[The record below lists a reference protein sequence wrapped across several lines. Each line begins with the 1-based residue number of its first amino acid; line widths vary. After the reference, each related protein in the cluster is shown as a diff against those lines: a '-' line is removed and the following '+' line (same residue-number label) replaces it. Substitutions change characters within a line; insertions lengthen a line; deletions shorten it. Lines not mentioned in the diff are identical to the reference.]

1 MNKYLLASL
10 FLVPTLS
17 FASNFSEVFD
27 TRPVISTVEK
37 MRNNTWTWK
46 NFANLPNMGKLE
58 RDSENKNRYTM
69 TQTIREDN
77 PQTTITFYGSKER
90 PEVAVIESRTWGAG
104 NTQSSKFVRLD
115 KLKGNTPLKSNCNF
129 KNVSVSET
137 SDDGEGR
144 SYETGVSVDFQ
155 QAYMMP
161 KNIASLSPA
170 KNDLY
175 LASSQI
181 ESYVV
186 TSTFQTQAY
195 TMSIVTPEKN
205 KLGQFINKYG
215 WDTNSKGKNIT
226 CNVS

>member
-1 MNKYLLASL
+1 
-10 FLVPTLS
+10 
-17 FASNFSEVFD
+17 
-27 TRPVISTVEK
+27 

-58 RDSENKNRYTM
+58 RDSENKNRYIM

-144 SYETGVSVDFQ
+144 SYETGASVDFQ

-186 TSTFQTQAY
+186 TSTFQTQGY
-195 TMSIVTPEKN
+195 TTSIVTPDKN

-215 WDTNSKGKNIT
+215 WDTNSKGKKIT

>member
-1 MNKYLLASL
+1 MKKYLLASL

-27 TRPVISTVEK
+27 TRPVIPTVEK

-129 KNVSVSET
+129 KNISVSET

-144 SYETGVSVDFQ
+144 SYETGASVDFQ
-155 QAYMMP
+155 QAYLMP

-195 TMSIVTPEKN
+195 TISIVTPEKN

-215 WDTNSKGKNIT
+215 WDTNSKGKKIT

>member
-1 MNKYLLASL
+1 MI
-10 FLVPTLS
+10 P
-17 FASNFSEVFD
+17 
-27 TRPVISTVEK
+27 TVEK
-37 MRNNTWTWK
+37 MRNNTWAWK
-46 NFANLPNMGKLE
+46 NFANLPNMSKLE
-58 RDSENKNRYTM
+58 RDSESKNRYMM

-104 NTQSSKFVRLD
+104 NTQNSKFVRLD
-115 KLKGNTPLKSNCNF
+115 KLKGNITLKSNCNF
-129 KNVSVSET
+129 KDIST
-137 SDDGEGR
+137 SDSNDGV
-144 SYETGVSVDFQ
+144 ETGASVDFQ

-195 TMSIVTPEKN
+195 TISIVTPEKN

-215 WDTNSKGKNIT
+215 WDTNNKGKKVT

>member
-1 MNKYLLASL
+1 MKKYLLASL

-27 TRPVISTVEK
+27 TRPVIPTVEK

-46 NFANLPNMGKLE
+46 SFANLPNMGKLE

-104 NTQSSKFVRLD
+104 NTQRSKFVRLD
-115 KLKGNTPLKSNCNF
+115 KLKVNIPLKSNCNF
-129 KNVSVSET
+129 KDVST
-137 SDDGEGR
+137 SDRDDDV
-144 SYETGVSVDFQ
+144 ETGASVDFQ

-186 TSTFQTQAY
+186 TSTFQTQGY

-215 WDTNSKGKNIT
+215 WDTNSKGKKIT

>member
-27 TRPVISTVEK
+27 TRPVIPTVEK

-129 KNVSVSET
+129 KSCYS
-137 SDDGEGR
+137 
-144 SYETGVSVDFQ
+144 F
-155 QAYMMP
+155 
-161 KNIASLSPA
+161 
-170 KNDLY
+170 
-175 LASSQI
+175 
-181 ESYVV
+181 
-186 TSTFQTQAY
+186 
-195 TMSIVTPEKN
+195 
-205 KLGQFINKYG
+205 
-215 WDTNSKGKNIT
+215 
-226 CNVS
+226 

>member
-17 FASNFSEVFD
+17 VASNFSEVFD
-27 TRPVISTVEK
+27 TRPVIPTVEK
-37 MRNNTWTWK
+37 MRSNTWTWK

-77 PQTTITFYGSKER
+77 PETTITFYGSKER
-90 PEVAVIESRTWGAG
+90 PEVAVIESRAWGAG
-104 NTQSSKFVRLD
+104 NIQSSKFVRLD

-129 KNVSVSET
+129 KNVSVSER
-137 SDDGEGR
+137 SDDGDDH
-144 SYETGVSVDFQ
+144 SYETGASVDFQ

-186 TSTFQTQAY
+186 TSTFQTQGY

-215 WDTNSKGKNIT
+215 WDTNSKGKKIT

>member
-1 MNKYLLASL
+1 MKKYLLASL

-27 TRPVISTVEK
+27 TRPVIPTVEK

-144 SYETGVSVDFQ
+144 SYETGASVDFQ
-155 QAYMMP
+155 QAYVMP

-186 TSTFQTQAY
+186 TSTFQTQGY

-215 WDTNSKGKNIT
+215 WDTNSKGKKIT

>member
-27 TRPVISTVEK
+27 TRPVIPTVEK

-46 NFANLPNMGKLE
+46 NFANLQNMGKLE

-104 NTQSSKFVRLD
+104 NTQNSKFVRLD
-115 KLKGNTPLKSNCNF
+115 KLKGNITLKSNCNF
-129 KNVSVSET
+129 KDIST
-137 SDDGEGR
+137 SDSNDGV
-144 SYETGVSVDFQ
+144 ETGASVDFQ

-161 KNIASLSPA
+161 KNIASLSAA

-215 WDTNSKGKNIT
+215 WDTNSKGKKIT

>member
-17 FASNFSEVFD
+17 FASNFSVVFD
-27 TRPVISTVEK
+27 TRPVIPTVEK

-144 SYETGVSVDFQ
+144 SYETGASVDFQ
-155 QAYMMP
+155 QAYLMP

-195 TMSIVTPEKN
+195 TISIVTPEKN

-215 WDTNSKGKNIT
+215 WDTNNKGKKIT

>member
-1 MNKYLLASL
+1 MNKYLLALL

-17 FASNFSEVFD
+17 VASNFSEVFD
-27 TRPVISTVEK
+27 TRPVIPTVEK

-115 KLKGNTPLKSNCNF
+115 KLKGNITLKSNCNF
-129 KNVSVSET
+129 KDIST
-137 SDDGEGR
+137 SDSNDGV
-144 SYETGVSVDFQ
+144 ETGASVDFQ

-195 TMSIVTPEKN
+195 TISIVTPEKN

-215 WDTNSKGKNIT
+215 WDTNNKDKKVT

>member
-1 MNKYLLASL
+1 MIYLTG
-10 FLVPTLS
+10 F
-17 FASNFSEVFD
+17 N
-27 TRPVISTVEK
+27 STDDRIYDRV
-37 MRNNTWTWK
+37 
-46 NFANLPNMGKLE
+46 
-58 RDSENKNRYTM
+58 
-69 TQTIREDN
+69 N

-115 KLKGNTPLKSNCNF
+115 KLKGNIPLKSNCNF
-129 KNVSVSET
+129 KDVST
-137 SDDGEGR
+137 SDRDDDV
-144 SYETGVSVDFQ
+144 ETGASVDFQ

-186 TSTFQTQAY
+186 TSTFQTQGY
-195 TMSIVTPEKN
+195 TLSIVTPEKN

-215 WDTNSKGKNIT
+215 WDTNNKGKKIT

>member
-1 MNKYLLASL
+1 MKKYLLASL

-27 TRPVISTVEK
+27 TRPVIPTVEK

-144 SYETGVSVDFQ
+144 SYETGASVDFQ
-155 QAYMMP
+155 QAYLMP

-181 ESYVV
+181 ESYMV

-195 TMSIVTPEKN
+195 TISIVTPEKN

-215 WDTNSKGKNIT
+215 WDTNSKGKKIT

>member
-27 TRPVISTVEK
+27 TRPVIPTVEK

-115 KLKGNTPLKSNCNF
+115 KLKGNTTLKSNCNF

-144 SYETGVSVDFQ
+144 SYETGASVDFQ
-155 QAYMMP
+155 QAYLMP

-186 TSTFQTQAY
+186 TSTFQTQGY

-215 WDTNSKGKNIT
+215 WDTNSKGKKIT

>member
-1 MNKYLLASL
+1 MNKYLLALL

-17 FASNFSEVFD
+17 VASNFSEVFD
-27 TRPVISTVEK
+27 TRPVIPTVEK

-77 PQTTITFYGSKER
+77 PQTTITFYGSKES

-144 SYETGVSVDFQ
+144 SYETGASVDFQ
-155 QAYMMP
+155 QAYLMP

-215 WDTNSKGKNIT
+215 WDTNSKGKKIT

>member
-10 FLVPTLS
+10 FLVPSLS

-27 TRPVISTVEK
+27 TRPVIPTVEK

-115 KLKGNTPLKSNCNF
+115 KLKGNTTLKSNCNF

-144 SYETGVSVDFQ
+144 SYETGASVDFQ
-155 QAYMMP
+155 QAYLMP

-195 TMSIVTPEKN
+195 TISIVTPEKN

-215 WDTNSKGKNIT
+215 WDTNSKGKKIT

>member
-1 MNKYLLASL
+1 MKKYLLASL

-27 TRPVISTVEK
+27 TRPVIPTVEK

-90 PEVAVIESRTWGAG
+90 PEVAVIESRTWGAD

-144 SYETGVSVDFQ
+144 SYETGASVDFQ
-155 QAYMMP
+155 QAYLMP

-195 TMSIVTPEKN
+195 TISIVTPEKN

-215 WDTNSKGKNIT
+215 WDTNSKGKKIT

>member
-1 MNKYLLASL
+1 MNKYLLVSL

-27 TRPVISTVEK
+27 TRPVIPTVEK

-46 NFANLPNMGKLE
+46 NFANLPNMSKLE
-58 RDSENKNRYTM
+58 RDSENKNRYMM

-90 PEVAVIESRTWGAG
+90 PEVAVIESRTWGAA
-104 NTQSSKFVRLD
+104 NTQNSKFVRLD
-115 KLKGNTPLKSNCNF
+115 KLKGNITLKSNCNF
-129 KNVSVSET
+129 KDIST
-137 SDDGEGR
+137 SDSNDGV
-144 SYETGVSVDFQ
+144 ETGASVDFQ

-215 WDTNSKGKNIT
+215 WDTNNKDKKVT

>member
-27 TRPVISTVEK
+27 TRPVIPTVEK

-144 SYETGVSVDFQ
+144 SYETGASVDFQ
-155 QAYMMP
+155 QAYLMP

-215 WDTNSKGKNIT
+215 WDTNSKGKKIT

>member
-1 MNKYLLASL
+1 MKKYLLASL

-27 TRPVISTVEK
+27 TRPVIPTVEK

-144 SYETGVSVDFQ
+144 SYETGASVDFQ
-155 QAYMMP
+155 QAYLMP

-186 TSTFQTQAY
+186 TSTFQTQGY

-215 WDTNSKGKNIT
+215 WDTNSKGKKIT

>member
-27 TRPVISTVEK
+27 TGPVIPTVEK

-144 SYETGVSVDFQ
+144 SYETGASVDFQ

-215 WDTNSKGKNIT
+215 WDTNSKGKKIT

>member
-27 TRPVISTVEK
+27 TRPVIPTVEK

-129 KNVSVSET
+129 KNVSVNET

-144 SYETGVSVDFQ
+144 SYETGASVDFQ
-155 QAYMMP
+155 QAYLMP

-215 WDTNSKGKNIT
+215 WDTNSKGKKIT

>member
-27 TRPVISTVEK
+27 TRPVIPTVEK

-144 SYETGVSVDFQ
+144 SYETGASVDFQ

-215 WDTNSKGKNIT
+215 WDTNSKGKKIT

>member
-27 TRPVISTVEK
+27 TRPVIPTVEK

-129 KNVSVSET
+129 KDVST
-137 SDDGEGR
+137 SDRDDDV
-144 SYETGVSVDFQ
+144 ETGASVDFQ
-155 QAYMMP
+155 QAYVMP

-215 WDTNSKGKNIT
+215 WDTNSKGKKIT

>member
-27 TRPVISTVEK
+27 TRPVIPTVEK

-144 SYETGVSVDFQ
+144 SYETGASVDFQ
-155 QAYMMP
+155 QAYLMP

-186 TSTFQTQAY
+186 TSTFQTQGY

-215 WDTNSKGKNIT
+215 WDTNSKGKKIT

>member
-27 TRPVISTVEK
+27 TRPVIPTVEK

-115 KLKGNTPLKSNCNF
+115 KLKGNTTLKSNCNF

-144 SYETGVSVDFQ
+144 SYETGASVDFQ
-155 QAYMMP
+155 QTYLMP

-215 WDTNSKGKNIT
+215 WDTNSKGKKIT

>member
-1 MNKYLLASL
+1 MKKYLLASL

-27 TRPVISTVEK
+27 TRPVIPTVEK

-144 SYETGVSVDFQ
+144 SYETGASVDFQ
-155 QAYMMP
+155 QAYLMP

-195 TMSIVTPEKN
+195 TISIVTPEKN

-215 WDTNSKGKNIT
+215 WDTNSKGKKIT

>member
-10 FLVPTLS
+10 FLVPSLS

-27 TRPVISTVEK
+27 TRPVIPTVEK

-144 SYETGVSVDFQ
+144 SYETGASVDFQ
-155 QAYMMP
+155 QAYLMP

-215 WDTNSKGKNIT
+215 WDTNSKGKKIT

>member
-1 MNKYLLASL
+1 
-10 FLVPTLS
+10 
-17 FASNFSEVFD
+17 
-27 TRPVISTVEK
+27 

-144 SYETGVSVDFQ
+144 SYETGASVDFQ

-186 TSTFQTQAY
+186 TSTFQTQGY
-195 TMSIVTPEKN
+195 TTSIVTPDKN

-215 WDTNSKGKNIT
+215 WDTNSKGKKIT

>member
-27 TRPVISTVEK
+27 TRPVIPTVEK

-46 NFANLPNMGKLE
+46 NFANLPNMSKLE
-58 RDSENKNRYTM
+58 RDSENKNRYMM

-90 PEVAVIESRTWGAG
+90 PEVAVIESRTWGAA
-104 NTQSSKFVRLD
+104 NTQNSKFVRLD
-115 KLKGNTPLKSNCNF
+115 KLKGNITLKSNCNF
-129 KNVSVSET
+129 KDIST
-137 SDDGEGR
+137 SDSNDGV
-144 SYETGVSVDFQ
+144 ETGASVDFQ

-215 WDTNSKGKNIT
+215 WDTNNKDKKVT

>member
-1 MNKYLLASL
+1 MKKYLLASL

-27 TRPVISTVEK
+27 TRPVIPTVEK

-46 NFANLPNMGKLE
+46 SFANLPNMGKLE

-144 SYETGVSVDFQ
+144 SYETGASVDFQ
-155 QAYMMP
+155 QAYLMP

-215 WDTNSKGKNIT
+215 WDTNSKGKKIT

>member
-27 TRPVISTVEK
+27 TRPVIPTVEK

-90 PEVAVIESRTWGAG
+90 PEVAVIESRVWGAG
-104 NTQSSKFVRLD
+104 NIQSSKFVRLD
-115 KLKGNTPLKSNCNF
+115 KLKGNTTLKSNCNF

-144 SYETGVSVDFQ
+144 SYETGASVDFQ
-155 QAYMMP
+155 QAYVMP

-186 TSTFQTQAY
+186 TSTFQTQGY

-215 WDTNSKGKNIT
+215 WDTNSKGKKIT

>member
-27 TRPVISTVEK
+27 TRPVIPTVEK

-144 SYETGVSVDFQ
+144 SYETGASVDFQ
-155 QAYMMP
+155 QAYLMP

-205 KLGQFINKYG
+205 KLGQFINKCG
-215 WDTNSKGKNIT
+215 WDTNSKGKKIT

>member
-27 TRPVISTVEK
+27 TRPVIPTVEK

-115 KLKGNTPLKSNCNF
+115 KLKGNTTLKSNCNF

-144 SYETGVSVDFQ
+144 SYETGASVDFQ
-155 QAYMMP
+155 QAYVMP

-195 TMSIVTPEKN
+195 TISIVTPEKN

-215 WDTNSKGKNIT
+215 WDTNSKGKKIT

>member
-27 TRPVISTVEK
+27 TRPVIPTVEK

-46 NFANLPNMGKLE
+46 SFANLPNMGKLE

-144 SYETGVSVDFQ
+144 SYETGASVDFQ
-155 QAYMMP
+155 QAYLMP

-170 KNDLY
+170 ENDLY

-215 WDTNSKGKNIT
+215 WDTNSKGKKIT

>member
-1 MNKYLLASL
+1 MKKYLLASL

-27 TRPVISTVEK
+27 TRPVIPTVEK

>member
-1 MNKYLLASL
+1 
-10 FLVPTLS
+10 
-17 FASNFSEVFD
+17 
-27 TRPVISTVEK
+27 

-77 PQTTITFYGSKER
+77 PQTTITFYGSKES

-144 SYETGVSVDFQ
+144 SYETGASVDFQ
-155 QAYMMP
+155 QAYLMP

-215 WDTNSKGKNIT
+215 WDTNSKGKKIT